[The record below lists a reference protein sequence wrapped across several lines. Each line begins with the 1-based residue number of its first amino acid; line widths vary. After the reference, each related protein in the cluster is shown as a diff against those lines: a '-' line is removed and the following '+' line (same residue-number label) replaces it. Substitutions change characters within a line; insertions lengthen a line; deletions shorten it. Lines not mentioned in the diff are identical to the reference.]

1 MKVREHYD
9 QIATVYEDRYRD
21 PRGDAYYRHISRELG
36 QYLPDRG
43 RILDLGCGTGL
54 FFRRFIQNG
63 TIEGV
68 GLDLSNGMVRVG
80 REQASGRHVEYT
92 VGRVE
97 ELPFQDGTF
106 DGISS
111 MLAFSYFSEPDR
123 MLSEAFR
130 VLRPGGVVVVC
141 TLARNIFT
149 SVLPPLYRAGEAI
162 GLEMAGVGDFGER
175 YYTED
180 EMADL
185 LDDAGFIPLSVS
197 RRSFAHYTMARPIY
211 ALARKME
218 PYIESS
224 LPYFAY
230 NLCAAARKPPE

>member
-1 MKVREHYD
+1 VKVREHYD
-9 QIATVYEDRYRD
+9 QIAPVYEDRYRD

-36 QYLPDRG
+36 RYLPDRG

-68 GLDLSNGMVRVG
+68 GLDLSSGMVRLA
-80 REQASGRHVEYT
+80 RHQAASRHVEYT
-92 VGRVE
+92 LGRVE
-97 ELPFQDGTF
+97 SLPFLDESF

-111 MLAFSYFSEPDR
+111 MLAFSYFTHPDQ
-123 MLSEAFR
+123 MLSEAYR
-130 VLRPGGVVVVC
+130 VLRPGGVMTIC

-149 SVLPPLYRAGEAI
+149 SALPPLYRAGEAI
-162 GLEMAGVGDFGER
+162 GLELAGVGDFGER

-180 EMADL
+180 EMVDL
-185 LDDAGFIPLSVS
+185 LDDAGFVPLNVS

-218 PYIESS
+218 PYIESH

-230 NLCAAARKPPE
+230 NLCAAAQKPAE

>member
-9 QIATVYEDRYRD
+9 HIAPVYEDRYRD

-68 GLDLSNGMVRVG
+68 GLDLSSGMVRLA
-80 REQASGRHVEYT
+80 RQQADSRHVEYT
-92 VGRVE
+92 LGRVE
-97 ELPFQDGTF
+97 SLPFLDESF

-111 MLAFSYFSEPDR
+111 MLAFSYFTHPEQ
-123 MLSEAFR
+123 MLSEAYR
-130 VLRPGGVVVVC
+130 VLRPGGVMAVC

-149 SVLPPLYRAGEAI
+149 SALPPLYRIGEAI
-162 GLEMAGVGDFGER
+162 GLEVAGVGDFGER

-180 EMADL
+180 EMVDL
-185 LDDAGFIPLSVS
+185 FDDAGFVPLRVS

-211 ALARKME
+211 AVARKME
-218 PYIESS
+218 PYIESH

-230 NLCAAARKPPE
+230 NLCTAAQKPAE